1 VSTSPTSPAG
11 HSHSHFLSLPDLA
24 ARSAGAAVLW
34 ANDDLF
40 AEKENLI
47 KPGPAEHRPAT
58 FGHKGQ
64 VYDGWET
71 RRRRGA
77 TADSHDFVIVRL
89 GVPGIIRGVVVDT
102 AWFTG
107 NYPPEVSV
115 EAAFIEGY
123 PSPQELADKA
133 SWTTIVKRRAVN
145 GDTRNPFAVES
156 PRRWTHVRLAI
167 YPDGGVARLRVHGE
181 GLLDPRF
188 TKLPLDLAALEN
200 GGRITAC
207 SNMFYSSPN
216 NLLLPGAARTMGEG
230 WETSRRRDTGNDW
243 VQVRLAGQGVV
254 TAAELD
260 TSYFVGNAPGSAAL
274 RGRDDSDPSGEWF
287 DLLPRTQ
294 LQPDTKHRF
303 LIEADRPVT
312 DARLDIH
319 PDGGMAR
326 LRLFGRLTPEGLRRV
341 TERWHESA

>member
-1 VSTSPTSPAG
+1 MSSPTA
-11 HSHSHFLSLPDLA
+11 HSHFLSLPDLA
-24 ARSAGAAVLW
+24 ARPAGGAVVW

-47 KPGPAEHRPAT
+47 KPGAAEYRPAT

-71 RRRRGA
+71 RRRRA
-77 TADSHDFVIVRL
+77 ANADAHDAAIVRL
-89 GVPGIIRGVVVDT
+89 GAPGIVRGVVVDT

-107 NYPPEVSV
+107 NYPPQISV
-115 EAAFIEGY
+115 EAASVDGY
-123 PSPQELADKA
+123 PSVEELVDKTQ
-133 SWTTIVKRRAVN
+133 WTTIVERSDVN
-145 GDTRNPFAVES
+145 GDTRNPFSVNS
-156 PRRWTHVRLAI
+156 CQRWTHLRLSI

-188 TKLPLDLAALEN
+188 ADIPLDLAALEN

-216 NLLLPGAARTMGEG
+216 NLLLSGAARTMGEG

-243 VQVRLAGQGVV
+243 VQVHLASQGVL

-260 TSYFVGNAPGSAAL
+260 TSYFIGNAPGSARL
-274 RGRDDSDPSGEWF
+274 SGRNGDGEWF
-287 DLLPRTQ
+287 ELLPRTD
-294 LQPDTKHRF
+294 LQPDTKHR
-303 LIEADRPVT
+303 LLLGEQRPVT
-312 DARLDIH
+312 EARLDIY

-326 LRLFGRLTPEGLRRV
+326 LRLFGRLTPDGLHRVRRAW
-341 TERWHESA
+341 EASG

>member
-1 VSTSPTSPAG
+1 MSSSPPTGP
-11 HSHSHFLSLPDLA
+11 HFLSLPDLA
-24 ARSAGAAVLW
+24 ARPAGGAVLW

-71 RRRRGA
+71 RRRRGVTGDA
-77 TADSHDFVIVRL
+77 HDSAIIRL
-89 GVPGIIRGVVVDT
+89 GVPAVVRGVVVDT

-107 NYPPEVSV
+107 NFPPQISI
-115 EAAFIEGY
+115 EAAYPDGY
-123 PSPQELADKA
+123 PSIEELAEKTQ
-133 SWTTIVKRRAVN
+133 WTTIVERSDIN
-145 GDTRNPFAVES
+145 GDTGNPFAVNS
-156 PRRWTHVRLAI
+156 SKRWSHVRLSI

-188 TKLPLDLAALEN
+188 ADLPLDLAALEN

-216 NLLLPGAARTMGEG
+216 NLLLPGPARTMGEG
-230 WETSRRRDTGNDW
+230 WETSRRRDSGNDW
-243 VQVRLAGQGVV
+243 VQVHLASRGAL

-260 TSYFVGNAPGSAAL
+260 TSYFIGNSPGSARL
-274 RGRDDSDPSGEWF
+274 SGRDGDGEWF
-287 DLLPRTQ
+287 ELLPRTE
-294 LQPDTKHRF
+294 LQPDTRHRF
-303 LIEADRPVT
+303 LIGDHRPVT
-312 DARLDIH
+312 EARLDIH

-326 LRLFGRLTPEGLRRV
+326 LRLFGKLTPDGLRQV
-341 TERWHESA
+341 NERWERST